1 MGLFTDNVMGK
12 YNLTLAETPIEA
24 FPRYDFNKPVPP
36 QARYLTPV
44 AWLLSLPAVRKHRLR
59 IQRKLK
65 GLKPPYLLL
74 CNHNSFLDFKVLTMA
89 IWPRRANYVVALDG
103 FIGREDVMRAVG
115 CISKRKFVSDVL
127 VVRQVARLLAQK
139 QVVVVYPEARY
150 SLIGTN
156 AVLPE
161 SFGKLLRHLKVPVA
175 TLMCHGHHVAE
186 PSWNQKNRGTPT
198 SAELEFLFSSEDVQK
213 LSSEEILERVYAR
226 MTFDDFAWRREN
238 KVAVEAP
245 DRAEHLHR
253 VLYQCPHCKTEYRM
267 TSSGARLQCE
277 ACGKTWEMDPYGV
290 LTALEGETEFSHAP
304 DWYEWQR
311 RQVRAEV
318 AAGQYVLECEVLI
331 DSLPDSKGFVQMG
344 KGTLRHD
351 ANGFVLRGEHAGQP
365 FELVK
370 DVPSLYSVHI
380 EYNYIDK
387 KRDCIDL
394 STMEDTYFCYPLTR
408 DASVTKVALAT
419 EELYQQ
425 YILKTTGK
433 LPLVPASAR

>member
-1 MGLFTDNVMGK
+1 MSDH
-12 YNLTLAETPIEA
+12 
-24 FPRYDFNKPVPP
+24 
-36 QARYLTPV
+36 
-44 AWLLSLPAVRKHRLR
+44 SLPTNTSAAGSYYERHVFFCLNERKGEEYCCARQGAQAGFDHCKSLVKASGLAGPGKVRVNKA
-59 IQRKLK
+59 
-65 GLKPPYLLL
+65 G
-74 CNHNSFLDFKVLTMA
+74 CLDRCA
-89 IWPRRANYVVALDG
+89 GGPA
-103 FIGREDVMRAVG
+103 
-115 CISKRKFVSDVL
+115 
-127 VVRQVARLLAQK
+127 
-139 QVVVVYPEARY
+139 VVVYPEARY

-267 TSSGARLQCE
+267 TSTGARLQCE

-318 AAGQYVLECEVLI
+318 ATGQYVLECEVLI

-351 ANGFVLRGEHAGQP
+351 ANGLVLRGEHAGQP